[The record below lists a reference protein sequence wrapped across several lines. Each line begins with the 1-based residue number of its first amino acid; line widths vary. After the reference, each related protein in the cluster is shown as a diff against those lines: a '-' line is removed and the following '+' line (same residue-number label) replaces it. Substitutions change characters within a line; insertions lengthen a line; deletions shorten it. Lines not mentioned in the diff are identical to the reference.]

1 MNQTGVRVV
10 AKTVVLVVTIISAST
25 QGHKPSHLLHNAAIT
40 P

>member
-1 MNQTGVRVV
+1 MNQTGAMVV

-25 QGHKPSHLLHNAAIT
+25 QGYKPYHLLHNAAIT